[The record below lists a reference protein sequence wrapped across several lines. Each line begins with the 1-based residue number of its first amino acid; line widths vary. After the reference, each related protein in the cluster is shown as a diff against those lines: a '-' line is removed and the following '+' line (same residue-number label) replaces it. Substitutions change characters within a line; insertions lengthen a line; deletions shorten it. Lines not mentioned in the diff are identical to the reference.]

1 MKQSVLTH
9 IRRFRREESGVALV
23 EFALFLPLFVLSFFV
38 IVEFS
43 RIFFSYQGAI
53 VGVRDAARYLAR
65 VADADV
71 CVTIPATPNNGTV
84 TVAGSNAIAEDIL
97 LRAMRNE
104 EDGTPVLPT
113 NVELTSVAVLV
124 RCVVEPGDY
133 RQLNIPIVTVTA
145 QINITLP
152 LGNILELNGQPLLPP
167 ITPTIIDESRVFGV

>member
-1 MKQSVLTH
+1 MREFQTY
-9 IRRFRREESGVALV
+9 IDRFRREESGVALV
-23 EFALFLPLFVLSFFV
+23 EFALFLPLFALSFFV

-65 VADADV
+65 FAEADV
-71 CVTIPATPNNGTV
+71 CVTSPATPNNGTV
-84 TVAGSNAIAEDIL
+84 FVPGASSIAETIV
-97 LRAMRNE
+97 RRNMNNE
-104 EDGTPVLPT
+104 SDVLPN
-113 NVELTSVAVLV
+113 NVQVTSVAALV
-124 RCVVEPGDY
+124 RCVVQPGDY

-152 LGNILELNGQPLLPP
+152 LGGVLELNGQPLLPP

>member
-1 MKQSVLTH
+1 MRRLRQH
-9 IRRFRREESGVALV
+9 IDKFRREESGVALV
-23 EFALFLPLFVLSFFV
+23 EFALFLPLFVLAFFV

-65 VADADV
+65 VAEADV
-71 CVTIPATPNNGTV
+71 CVTSPATPNNGTV
-84 TVAGSNAIAEDIL
+84 VVPGGNSIAEDIV

-104 EDGTPVLPT
+104 EEGSTPVLPD
-113 NVELTSVAVLV
+113 NVSLTSVAVLV

-133 RQLNIPIVTVTA
+133 RQLNIPIVSVTA

-152 LGNILELNGQPLLPP
+152 LGNILELNGQPLLAP
-167 ITPTIIDESRVFGV
+167 ITPTIRDESRVFGV